1 MKNKLKIVLL
11 VVFMS
16 IGFVCSS
23 QTEHGFLPY
32 SNKLLLNPS
41 FAGYDKSTSVWS
53 NLNFF
58 AESVD
63 NINNSFTVTY
73 DKWSDKMK
81 AGTAWYFY
89 QGLQGK
95 INTTYTGAGYTFSK
109 PLNINEGKLIPSVSL
124 NYLVYTKQWFVY
136 VIDSQLD
143 KEIDPYRPPGESFLV
158 YNHLTPRLGLLWDSP
173 ALTVGFSASYS
184 YRHFITNADVLPD
197 FQPFHYV
204 IHASQKMRGNQNGL
218 ESQPFKAS
226 PELVLLYSHDLLL
239 SRAGFRMEQV
249 GHLMSVFVQNNYT
262 DNIHGI
268 AGVFGL
274 KNDILNVI
282 LTAGGAYSIPTK
294 KPSLF
299 GEISFG
305 MVIPYHFSNDIN
317 PWAPP
322 DNSF

>member
-1 MKNKLKIVLL
+1 MKKNLKIVLL
-11 VVFMS
+11 VVFLS

-41 FAGYDKSTSVWS
+41 FAGYNRSTSVWS
-53 NLNFF
+53 NLHIF
-58 AESVD
+58 AESAE

-73 DKWSDKMK
+73 DKWSDEIK

-95 INTTYTGAGYTFSK
+95 VNTTHTGAGFTFSK
-109 PLNINEGKLIPSVSL
+109 PLTMNESKLIPSVNI
-124 NYLVYTKQWFVY
+124 NYWIYTKQWFVY
-136 VIDSQLD
+136 IIDGQLD
-143 KEIDPYRPPGESFLV
+143 KRIDSYRPPGENLLV
-158 YNHLTPRLGLLWDSP
+158 YNQLTPRMGLLWDAP

-184 YRHFITNADVLPD
+184 YRHLVTEPDPLPD
-197 FQPFHYV
+197 FQPLHFI
-204 IHASQKMRGNQNGL
+204 IHASQKMRGNHNGL
-218 ESQPFKAS
+218 ESRPFRAS
-226 PELVLLYSHDLLL
+226 PEVVFLYSHDLLL

-262 DNIHGI
+262 ENIHGI

-282 LTAGGAYSIPTK
+282 LTMGGAYSIPAQ
-294 KPSLF
+294 KPSFF

-305 MVIPYHFSNDIN
+305 MVIPYNFANDTN